1 MPSSI
6 TWSYF
11 DSAPRKVLVEHQ
23 YEALGEDESMQSEYD
38 YEDVVVESEAYSEW
52 PNLAGRRENY
62 TTALP
67 HTPASPHAHREK
79 SQGTT
84 IKQTRFT
91 CSILRVLYE
100 EVYGF
105 LKSLVILPST
115 YSIQAKFS
123 FTTK

>member
-1 MPSSI
+1 M
-6 TWSYF
+6 
-11 DSAPRKVLVEHQ
+11 EHQ

-84 IKQTRFT
+84 IKQTRLT
-91 CSILRVLYE
+91 CLILLH
-100 EVYGF
+100 
-105 LKSLVILPST
+105 
-115 YSIQAKFS
+115 
-123 FTTK
+123 

>member
-1 MPSSI
+1 M
-6 TWSYF
+6 
-11 DSAPRKVLVEHQ
+11 LVEHQ

-91 CSILRVLYE
+91 CSILRVYYTECHTKRFTGLTLHHYQLSNNN
-100 EVYGF
+100 VD
-105 LKSLVILPST
+105 I
-115 YSIQAKFS
+115 YSQHL
-123 FTTK
+123 